1 MVDGV
6 IAAAGQIDN
15 GAKAQ
20 IAIGA
25 RRRRQRR
32 GAAHEIVDQAL
43 SQSHLAHLKSL
54 HLGPFQYPIQADQSR
69 GQIFRPERIEIEFDV
84 RIAQDIRSRDW
95 HPTQRLRTDVDGSVR
110 LTLDVRPD
118 QTLRSWILSFGPRA
132 RVVSPARLAE
142 QILEELDETRE
153 KYAPRM
159 DFDLPIVLLEELDAQ
174 RTLPF
179 TRAISGDSESGHG
192 RSGHRAI

>member
-1 MVDGV
+1 VEDSPAVARNSELNRQWEILRMTEG
-6 IAAAGQIDN
+6 AQAG
-15 GAKAQ
+15 A
-20 IAIGA
+20 
-25 RRRRQRR
+25 
-32 GAAHEIVDQAL
+32 
-43 SQSHLAHLKSL
+43 
-54 HLGPFQYPIQADQSR
+54 GPPQQ
-69 GQIFRPERIEIEFDV
+69 IEIEFDV

-142 QILEELDETRE
+142 QILEELNEARE

-179 TRAISGDSESGHG
+179 TRPISGDSESGHG